1 MAISDS
7 KIRDGRLG
15 LVIKDNR
22 KQTGIS
28 QQVLAGCAKL
38 TREFICMIEI
48 GERVPSLRSLG
59 RIAACFG
66 KTAANLL
73 EEVER
78 IGERLSFQRDFLE
91 FLKTASLDQMKAVL
105 DFHRKLTACP
115 QAS

>member
-1 MAISDS
+1 MATSDS

-22 KQTGIS
+22 KQQGIS

-38 TREFICMIEI
+38 TSEFICMIEN
-48 GERVPSLRSLG
+48 ERRIPSLGSLE

-66 KTAANLL
+66 KTAADILK
-73 EEVER
+73 EVAH
-78 IGERLSFQRDFLE
+78 IGERLSLQLTLIE
-91 FLKTASLDQMKAVL
+91 FSKTASLDQLKAVL
-105 DFHRKLTACP
+105 EFHRKITACP